1 MKWDQVGQVGHGI
14 STALVYYK
22 GFKNYFRHM
31 WYVSIFLFFS
41 FAYVGFDS
49 HLKAKEAL
57 EENQDKAP
65 MIVRR
70 DIKPW
75 GML

>member
-1 MKWDQVGQVGHGI
+1 MI
-14 STALVYYK
+14 RTI
-22 GFKNYFRHM
+22 F
-31 WYVSIFLFFS
+31 FLFFS
-41 FAYVGFDS
+41 FAFVEFFN

-65 MIVRR
+65 IVVRR
-70 DIKPW
+70 DKKPW